1 MTAIVKV
8 SLEDV
13 NDNPP
18 EFYPL
23 EYSTNLDKDT
33 VPRTSVITVQATDKD
48 SAQSYG
54 TIGYSILS
62 GNEGGYFRIHL
73 RSGEFDFYFLFHL
86 WPSWLGQQN
95 KLTASLQR
103 HETAPMSVLDMTPH
117 NVMVRLQ

>member
-33 VPRTSVITVQATDKD
+33 LPRVPIITVQATDKD
-48 SAQSYG
+48 STKSYG
-54 TIGYSILS
+54 TIGYSFLS
-62 GNEGGYFRIHL
+62 GNEAGYFRIHL
-73 RSGEFDFYFLFHL
+73 RSGEFIFFSIFLFFILKVKHYELSLHL
-86 WPSWLGQQN
+86 
-95 KLTASLQR
+95 
-103 HETAPMSVLDMTPH
+103 V
-117 NVMVRLQ
+117 